1 LEKHALYVFFLSFLV
16 ITIQNFGKPYF
27 IFCLLAT
34 LILLI
39 YYWFKFKLSEL
50 LPGTVITLFIL
61 VFFKFLAPLETPEKI
76 VWITEQWGDA
86 KIAILLNRSRVPVE
100 DDVKIGDIV
109 NASGR
114 VIQKGNP
121 FLYLLPN
128 LRLRIYRELEESI
141 SYPISSVAGGVTLGV
156 RKEIPD
162 AVKSYFLLSG
172 LYPFLAISGLHVG
185 VVIGTIAFML
195 RMFSSKK
202 PLTKASLVVLPL
214 IPLTGLPPSAVRAYL
229 FTLFV
234 SLGVESFRKVSLFY
248 LLGVVF
254 FITAVMGN
262 ISTGAVLS
270 FLAVGGILVVIDSI
284 KSKALKILLLPVA
297 PALFTTPVV
306 LSSFGTFNLMSVVN
320 SQIAGFVFVPFL
332 IVTFLAE
339 VTFFKVGFVNRI
351 VEILGSIFI
360 QLSQELFFFTRDF
373 IFYSKVPI
381 WISGTVLIVM
391 LFFLLSKKKL
401 LSFLPPAFLLIYT
414 FLSPVTVTNKA
425 FTVDGYKLNSFRF
438 ISTEGQSYRNC
449 LIYSNYVLPYTKKCL
464 YGNRLVDKRVIIAPN
479 SKEVRK

>member
-1 LEKHALYVFFLSFLV
+1 MEKHTSYVFFLSFLV
-16 ITIQNFGKPYF
+16 IAIQNFGKPYF

-34 LILLI
+34 LILLF

-50 LPGTVITLFIL
+50 LPGTVIVLF
-61 VFFKFLAPLETPEKI
+61 VFVLFKFSSPLNDPQKVVWVTEK
-76 VWITEQWGDA
+76 WDDA
-86 KIAILLNRSRVPVE
+86 KIAILLNGSRTPVE
-100 DDVKIGDIV
+100 SDVKIGDV
-109 NASGR
+109 VDESGR
-114 VIQKGNP
+114 IIKKGNP
-121 FLYLLPN
+121 FLYLFPN

-141 SYPISSVAGGVTLGV
+141 SYPVSSVAGGVTLGI

-185 VVIGTIAFML
+185 IVIGVIAFMFKL
-195 RMFSSKK
+195 LTFKK
-202 PLTKASLVVLPL
+202 PLTKASLVDLPL
-214 IPLTGLPPSAVRAYL
+214 MPLTRLPHSAVRAYL

-234 SLGVESFRKVSLFY
+234 SLGVESFRKISPFY

-254 FITAVMGN
+254 FITAVTGN
-262 ISTGAVLS
+262 ISIGAVLS
-270 FLAVGGILVVIDSI
+270 FLAVGGILVVIDSVR
-284 KSKALKILLLPVA
+284 SKALKILLFPIA
-297 PALFTTPVV
+297 PSLFTVPVV
-306 LSSFGTFNLMSVVN
+306 LSGFGTFNLMSVVN

-339 VTFFKVGFVNRI
+339 ITFFKVDFVNRM
-351 VEILGSIFI
+351 VEVLGSILI
-360 QLSQELFFFTRDF
+360 QLSQELLFFTRNF
-373 IFYSKVPI
+373 IFYSKMPI

-391 LFFLLSKKKL
+391 LLILLSRKKL
-401 LSFLPPAFLLIYT
+401 LSFLPPAFLLIYA
-414 FLSPVTVTNKA
+414 FLFPVTVTNKT
-425 FTVDGYKLNSFRF
+425 FTVDGSKLNSFWF

-449 LIYSNYVLPYTKKCL
+449 LICSSYVFPYTKKCL